1 MDKNI
6 SKHITF
12 YEATVTPLS
21 IKHIIK
27 NIPNAKQ
34 LLAMQNIANKCFEPL
49 REWYEKPI
57 KINSFFRNDKL
68 NTVVGGA
75 PTSQHLKG
83 EAIDLTGGSK
93 AENKKLFDW
102 LKNNVEFDQLINEYN
117 YSWVHVS
124 LKLSSVNRKQILAI
138 GK

>member
-1 MDKNI
+1 MDSNI

-12 YEATVTPLS
+12 YEATVTPKSIELS
-21 IKHIIK
+21 IK

-34 LLAMQNIANKCFEPL
+34 LLAMQNVATKCFEPL
-49 REWYEKPI
+49 REWYGKPI
-57 KINSFFRNDKL
+57 IINSFFRNDKL
-68 NTVVGGA
+68 NSAVGGA

-93 AENKKLFDW
+93 VENKKLFDW
-102 LKNNVEFDQLINEYN
+102 LKANVKFDQLINEYN

-124 LKLSSVNRKQILAI
+124 LKLTGVNRKQVLAI